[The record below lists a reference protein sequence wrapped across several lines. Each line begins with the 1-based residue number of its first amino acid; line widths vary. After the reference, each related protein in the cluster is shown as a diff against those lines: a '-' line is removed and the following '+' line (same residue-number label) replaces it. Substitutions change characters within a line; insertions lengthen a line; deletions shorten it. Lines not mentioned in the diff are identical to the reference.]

1 MKTRAFKSETLG
13 IISVLTIFLFADP
26 SFVSAATV
34 SSPLKMNEGLIE
46 QASDGE
52 KAINQTNAS
61 PFVESLFDGNKSVK
75 KNKRK
80 MMMGKCPM

>member
-1 MKTRAFKSETLG
+1 MKTQTFKNRILG
-13 IISVLTIFLFADP
+13 SMIALAIFLFADP

-52 KAINQTNAS
+52 KAINQTNTS
-61 PFVESLFDGNKSVK
+61 PFVESLLDGNKSVK